1 MGKRLALSLSDDTHA
16 QVTALAA
23 EAGLSAHVWIVAAV
37 EREAFRQ
44 VCEKADA
51 WWRAHPDAALA
62 ETAAYHRRQEWRTE
76 SRRGSSAA

>member
-16 QVTALAA
+16 QVKARAA
-23 EAGLSAHVWIVAAV
+23 EAGISAHAWIVAAV

-44 VCEKADA
+44 LCEKADE
-51 WWRAHPDAALA
+51 WWQAHPDEARA
-62 ETAAYHRRQEWRTE
+62 ETAAYHRRQERRTE

>member
-16 QVTALAA
+16 LVKARAA
-23 EAGLSAHVWIVAAV
+23 EAGVSAHAWIVAAV

-44 VCEKADA
+44 LCEKTDA
-51 WWRAHPDAALA
+51 WWQAHPDEARA
-62 ETAAYHRRQEWRTE
+62 ETAAYQRRQEWRTE